1 MAARESCLAIG
12 DRPAVLMSRPEDYGG
27 DVSPVRRPAG
37 HLIEKVEGEV
47 ENLIEILNS
56 LTIAREE
63 LQSQCLSDVSI
74 DEVETEVTRLVQL
87 YKLKEVLS
95 VFQETKKLH
104 ASIENCLQ
112 VKSGRSAETDVK
124 LLEAVDN
131 FQQLVVIARKV
142 FAISPAGSF
151 LSDYVQRMLMHWHE
165 ELLKHLAPRFEKLY
179 ESANWPIVTVEAT
192 NTPHA
197 AVTKAF
203 DNFFISLLKIEV
215 RDVAPDHQ
223 PLVTCLPIELMLK
236 PFKKRFHYHF
246 MGNTRTNQLDKPEW
260 YLTQVLNWIKD
271 NSKFLANNVD
281 SLLRLQATSW
291 PAGKIQMTIGL
302 MGMIREK
309 IQSDLEQLIYDD
321 KNFSHTVDEV
331 YLFIKELKAYLGSD
345 AHYVMKCCDLFSV
358 FLEKTYF
365 TRLLEIEKKQSSAY
379 VDSIL
384 ESKTAWSAIAV
395 DWDSDEDDRKVPEA
409 ADNFIILL
417 QSIIERSLVI
427 QSSQD
432 RQPFVDLIIE
442 LIADF
447 HLRLSQLVRSSFSD
461 ADDGCSYWPFS
472 SRYFAILNTV
482 QYLIEV
488 MEDWRCL
495 PFIIESNSSEEKLQS
510 MIVRFEHLIKDTL
523 IPRTIDGFQNELR
536 NRISRFSDVRWFC
549 LKDEDGSVDAAECEV
564 LHFISAALEL
574 CSRRLTH
581 SVSDHVIKCFAKQ
594 VNDIVI
600 QEVLLKN
607 TFNET
612 AAIRIHKHVHR
623 HLSALFRNSRTESFF
638 AE

>member
-1 MAARESCLAIG
+1 
-12 DRPAVLMSRPEDYGG
+12 MSGVEETGG
-27 DVSPVRRPAG
+27 DVSPIRPADDS
-37 HLIEKVEGEV
+37 HLLEKVGQEV
-47 ENLIEILNS
+47 ENLRGIMDS

-63 LQSQCLSDVSI
+63 LQSQRLSDVSI
-74 DEVETEVTRLVQL
+74 AEVESEVTRLVQL
-87 YKLKEVLS
+87 YKLKEVVS

-104 ASIENCLQ
+104 VSIETGLQ
-112 VKSGRSAETDVK
+112 AKSGRSAETDVR
-124 LLEAVDN
+124 LLQAVDN

-142 FAISPAGSF
+142 FAMAPAGNF
-151 LSDYVQRMLMHWHE
+151 LRDYVQRMLIYWHE

-179 ESANWPIVTVEAT
+179 QAAEWPIVTIEAT
-192 NTPHA
+192 STPHA
-197 AVTKAF
+197 RVTAAF
-203 DNFFISLLKIEV
+203 DNFFIALLKIEV
-215 RDVAPDHQ
+215 RDAAPDHQ
-223 PLVTCLPIELMLK
+223 PLVTCLPMELMLK

-246 MGNTRTNQLDKPEW
+246 MGSTRTNQLDKPEW

-281 SLLRLQATSW
+281 NLLRLQTTSC
-291 PAGKIQMTIGL
+291 PTGKLQMTIGL
-302 MGMIREK
+302 MSMIREK
-309 IQSDLEQLIYDD
+309 LVSDLEQLINDD

-331 YLFIKELKAYLGSD
+331 YLFIKELKSYLGPD
-345 AHYVMKCCDLFSV
+345 AHYALKCCDIFSV
-358 FLEKTYF
+358 FLEKSYF
-365 TRLLEIEKKQSSAY
+365 TRLLEIERKQSSAY

-384 ESKTAWSAIAV
+384 ESKTAWSAIAS

-427 QSSQD
+427 QNRQD
-432 RQPFVDLIIE
+432 RQPLVELIIE

-447 HLRLSQLVRSSFSD
+447 HLRLSQLVRSSFGD
-461 ADDGCSYWPFS
+461 EDDGCSYWPFS
-472 SRYFAILNTV
+472 GRYFAILNAM

-510 MIVRFEHLIKDTL
+510 MIIRFQHLIKDTL

-536 NRISRFSDVRWFC
+536 NRMSRFSDVRWFC
-549 LKDEDGSVDAAECEV
+549 LKEEDGSVDAAECEV
-564 LHFISAALEL
+564 LHFISTALEL
-574 CSRRLTH
+574 CTRRLTH
-581 SVSDHVIKCFAKQ
+581 SVRQHVINCFAKQ

-612 AAIRIHKHVHR
+612 AALRIHRHVHR
-623 HLSALFRNSRTESFF
+623 HLTALFRSTRPESFF
-638 AE
+638 VE